1 MEKLK
6 KAYEAIDMLTSIGVP
21 VSKDQ
26 ADMVSQMEKE
36 YLTEEV
42 FPLIEQE
49 LQPMVELIR
58 RPFTLEMT
66 NNTNDGLSVSV
77 KERSAAFRALAATEQ
92 PAKRQRLYL
101 ISVTFPD
108 NTISCKKAVWETLMD
123 VVRYAGPERVQRL
136 GLVIM
141 GTNLVSRE
149 LHPNERYRVGQKEVE
164 PGLYVCTYSSTE
176 TKYEQILTINRRL
189 NLGLIVEKVML

>member
-6 KAYEAIDMLTSIGVP
+6 KAYEAIDMLRSIGVP

-26 ADMVSQMEKE
+26 TDMVSQMEKE

-66 NNTNDGLSVSV
+66 YNTNDGLSVSV